1 MTYNSLYPLNLA
13 TTTVTINVARNP
25 SEPEFEEDSTEVD
38 IDERLPLGGSVFSV
52 MATDLDNVS
61 LVAKIDWKCMTNCK

>member
-61 LVAKIDWKCMTNCK
+61 LVAKID